1 MEFPKR
7 IYTSEEVA
15 RAKELIA
22 KGYRHRITIKGS
34 PRFRHKVKR
43 ALSLVKTAEYSDYL
57 RTYIR
62 RIEEVDGLTQ
72 LRNADASI
80 WTNKYAVENSVD
92 AASMF
97 VQKASVMKEYV
108 ELIHYYSGQAE
119 KRSVQKR
126 IEFLMSLK
134 DKSREEKVI
143 AECNRL
149 LQFWRESSLAY

>member
-7 IYTSEEVA
+7 IYTSEEVN
-15 RAKELIA
+15 RAKELIE
-22 KGYRHRITIKGS
+22 KGYKHRLTIKGS
-34 PRFRHKVKR
+34 LQFRQKVKR
-43 ALSLVKTAEYSDYL
+43 ALFLIKTAGYYDYL

-72 LRNADASI
+72 LRNADAAI

-97 VQKASVMKEYV
+97 VQKSGVMKEYI
-108 ELIHYYSGQAE
+108 ELVHYYSGQAE

-126 IEFLMSLK
+126 IEFLNALK
-134 DKSREEKVI
+134 DKSHEEDVI
-143 AECNRL
+143 AECERL
-149 LQFWRESSLAY
+149 LKFWRESSLAY